1 MSRLDYVTIGIV
13 AVCIIALAFLL
24 YKTTNLFGG
33 GKTET
38 PTDAIVTDTTAID
51 PYAYD
56 DYDSTSIL
64 PGADEDL
71 DDNEVTPFEEE
82 TADAANNK
90 ATQPSSSTS
99 TPRAST
105 TTTEESPR
113 AVSASERAGD
123 YLVLAGSFSV
133 RANAETE
140 VSRLQ
145 KMGYANAEVSPFN
158 RGKFAVVL
166 VDRFVDVA
174 EAQALVKELK
184 EKGVESYVQEKRD

>member
-33 GKTET
+33 GEPET
-38 PTDAIVTDTTAID
+38 PPNTTLTDTTAID

-56 DYDSTSIL
+56 DYDTSSIL

-71 DDNEVTPFEEE
+71 DDNEVVPFEEE
-82 TADAANNK
+82 PETGANTTAS
-90 ATQPSSSTS
+90 QPSTS

-105 TTTEESPR
+105 TTEEPPR
-113 AVSASERAGD
+113 TVSAAERSGD

-140 VSRLQ
+140 VNRLQ
-145 KMGYANAEVSPFN
+145 KMGYTNAEVSPFN

-166 VDRFVDVA
+166 VDRFTDMT

-184 EKGVESYVQEKRD
+184 AKGVESYVQEKRD